1 MPKIRFFFLST
12 SFALVLAAFLYLW
25 RGALQIGWGQWLW
38 DLRLPALIC
47 AAMCGMALSLAGL
60 VLQSYFRNPLAGPY
74 VMGSAS
80 GASLGVAFALFVL
93 PLSWSG
99 HFGVVPFALMGSL
112 STTLGIVLLARRA
125 NSVQVLVAGMLFAQ
139 VCSALV
145 SVMVRF
151 GEDTQLRQ
159 LATWNQA
166 SFQAPDLAQS
176 LQLSMTILVVTLGLM
191 WKSLSLDAMLLG
203 EFGAHF
209 SGHYRSRDRIL
220 LLGFSSILTA
230 LVVSWCGP
238 IAFVGM
244 VTPLLVQSWLR
255 SSRHVILIP
264 ANALLGAL
272 IGVGVLHGQE
282 WGDKPLLPLD
292 AVASIFSVPFL
303 LIYLARRGTRRA

>member
-1 MPKIRFFFLST
+1 M
-12 SFALVLAAFLYLW
+12 
-25 RGALQIGWGQWLW
+25 QIGWGDWLW
-38 DLRLPALIC
+38 QLRLPALIS
-47 AAMCGMALSLAGL
+47 AASTGVALSLAGL

-80 GASLGVAFALFVL
+80 GASLGVAMALFVL
-93 PLSWSG
+93 PASFAGSL
-99 HFGVVPFALMGSL
+99 GVVPFALCGSL

-125 NSVQVLVAGMLFAQ
+125 NSIQVLVAGMLFAQ

-166 SFQAPDLAQS
+166 SFHAPDLSQS
-176 LQLSMTILVVTLGLM
+176 LQMAGALGVVILILM
-191 WKSLSLDAMLLG
+191 WKTLSLDAMLLG
-203 EFGAHF
+203 EMGAQF

-220 LLGFSSILTA
+220 LLSLSSLLTA
-230 LVVSWCGP
+230 IVVSVCGP

-292 AVASIFSVPFL
+292 AVASLFSVPFL
-303 LIYLARRGTRRA
+303 LIYLARRGVRRA

>member
-1 MPKIRFFFLST
+1 M
-12 SFALVLAAFLYLW
+12 
-25 RGALQIGWGQWLW
+25 QIGWGQWLW